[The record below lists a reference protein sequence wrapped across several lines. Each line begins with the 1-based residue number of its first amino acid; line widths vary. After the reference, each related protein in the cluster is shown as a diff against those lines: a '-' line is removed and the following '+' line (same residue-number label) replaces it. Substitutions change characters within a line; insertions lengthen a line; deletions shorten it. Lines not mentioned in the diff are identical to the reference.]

1 MSRTRTETNIR
12 QGVSRTVDLA
22 LKIVPVATLVAV
34 GAMFAAEQALRP
46 NQRAIKTALML
57 GMMAFMFRFDMVYS
71 IYVFSFLY
79 LFPSGISIASSN
91 IVLMTIIPMIW
102 AVRAASTRTRIF
114 RANVLDKPHVLFIM
128 AYFLSLMNVETHR
141 NLVMGGQVIWQQI
154 TVILFF
160 LLIVTLV
167 DDVKKL
173 FRVVKVAC
181 TAYALAFSTALVQ
194 LVAPNATII
203 PGWIGMSHKLK
214 EGGAYSARVTKMRIS
229 GALGNDANLADFG
242 AQVICLLGFFAWRAK
257 NPAEKVF
264 WFTAMTVTLVA
275 VLSTGNRG
283 GTVGLAIAIG
293 YALFLFRRQLGF
305 QRLVLIVCT
314 GLALVLAANWY
325 LSTYTYATS
334 PIDRLLHTQMVGMV
348 PETRTMTWWPSIQ
361 KSMQHPFVGHGPFF
375 EVGAGLTFQ
384 FWPHNAYLYYLQ
396 TIGLLGLGAFM
407 WILTRVWKMSLGFR
421 AQGRK
426 RDDLGDL
433 LALFHVTLVTFSI
446 QQLRSDLQNSDYY
459 PYHLWFF
466 FGVTTVAY
474 RLVRMRADAGA
485 AQVPVV
491 RPVPAMESLERGVRA
506 P

>member
-1 MSRTRTETNIR
+1 MSRTEANIR

-22 LKIVPVATLVAV
+22 LKIVPVATLIAV
-34 GAMFAAEQALRP
+34 GSMFAAEQALRP

-57 GMMAFMFRFDMVYS
+57 GLMAFMFRFDMVYS
-71 IYVFSFLY
+71 IYMFSFLF

-114 RANVLDKPHVLFIM
+114 RSTILDKPHVLFIM

-154 TVILFF
+154 TVIAFF
-160 LLIVTLV
+160 ALIVTLV
-167 DDVKKL
+167 DDEKKL
-173 FRVVKVAC
+173 MRVVKVAC
-181 TAYALAFSTALVQ
+181 TAYALVFSTALVQ

-203 PGWIGMSHKLK
+203 PGWIGMTHKLK
-214 EGGAYSARVTKMRIS
+214 EGGVYSARVTKMRIS

-257 NPAEKVF
+257 NPAEKAF
-264 WFTAMTVTLVA
+264 WFVAMTVTLVA

-293 YALFLFRRQLGF
+293 YGLFLFRRQLGF
-305 QRLVLIVCT
+305 QRLVLIICT
-314 GLALVLAANWY
+314 GLSLVLAANWY
-325 LSTYTYATS
+325 LSNYTYATS

-348 PETRTMTWWPSIQ
+348 PETRTMTWWPSIL
-361 KSMQHPFVGHGPFF
+361 KSMEHPIVGHGPYF

-396 TIGLLGLGAFM
+396 TIGLIGLGAFI
-407 WILTRVWKMSLGFR
+407 WIMTRVTKMSLGFR
-421 AQGRK
+421 AQGKK

-433 LALFHVTLVTFSI
+433 LALLHVSLVTFAI
-446 QQLRSDLQNSDYY
+446 QQMRSDHQNSDYY
-459 PYHLWFF
+459 PYHLWFM
-466 FGVTTVAY
+466 FGVITVTY
-474 RLVRMRADAGA
+474 RLVRLRVDQA
-485 AQVPVV
+485 AAALPGLD
-491 RPVPAMESLERGVRA
+491 PPAPTESLGRGVRA